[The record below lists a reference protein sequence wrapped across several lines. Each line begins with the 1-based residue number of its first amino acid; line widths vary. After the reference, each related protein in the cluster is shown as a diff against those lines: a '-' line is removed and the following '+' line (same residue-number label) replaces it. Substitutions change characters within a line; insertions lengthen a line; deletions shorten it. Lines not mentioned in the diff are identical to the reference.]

1 MKMHEDNQDL
11 GDKWKSQV
19 AAKEGQIGIMN
30 DQLVSLQGDND
41 KQRGKLKQFA
51 SQCAELEATLM
62 TTQAAKKQIQINLD
76 SAEEDRDQSKS
87 SYQKLLT
94 QYN

>member
-1 MKMHEDNQDL
+1 MHEDNQDL

-41 KQRGKLKQFA
+41 KHRGKLKQLA

>member
-1 MKMHEDNQDL
+1 MHEDNQDL

-30 DQLVSLQGDND
+30 DQLVSLQGEND
-41 KQRGKLKQFA
+41 KHRGKLKQLA

-62 TTQAAKKQIQINLD
+62 TTQAAKKQTQSNLE
-76 SAEEDRDQSKS
+76 SAEDDRDQSKS
-87 SYQKLLT
+87 SYQRLLT

>member
-1 MKMHEDNQDL
+1 MHEDNQDL

-30 DQLVSLQGDND
+30 DQLLSLQGDNE
-41 KQRGKLKQFA
+41 KQRSKVKQFA

-62 TTQAAKKQIQINLD
+62 TTQAAKKQTQINLD